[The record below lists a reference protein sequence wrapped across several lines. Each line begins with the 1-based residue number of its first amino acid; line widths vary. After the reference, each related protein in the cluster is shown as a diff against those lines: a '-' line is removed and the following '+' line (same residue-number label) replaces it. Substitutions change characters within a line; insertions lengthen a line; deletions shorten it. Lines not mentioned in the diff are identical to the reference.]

1 MRVIRTDQNEALR
14 KDHQEAKRYYFKAQ
28 DALKA
33 GKWIKAIE
41 FLKTSVRFKED
52 YQPAYRDLAEIY
64 HQHGDTLEAREY
76 IRKSLQINPGD
87 PVSLFTHGVIL
98 LSQGELQAA
107 LNSFQ
112 RVMENG
118 ELTWGLAYNI
128 GLCYYGL
135 KDFDYSTQYLNQAIQ
150 KDPSQTQPYL
160 LLAQIYILQNKA
172 DKAGEVLMRAK
183 KMRPQDKQLDI
194 LLSNILDLPK
204 KPRG

>member
-1 MRVIRTDQNEALR
+1 MRVIKANRSGARPD
-14 KDHQEAKRYYFKAQ
+14 DHQEAKRYYFKAQ

-33 GKWIKAIE
+33 GKWIKAID
-41 FLKTSVRFKED
+41 FLKTSVRLKED
-52 YQPAYRDLAEIY
+52 YQPAYRDLAEIF
-64 HQHGDTLEAREY
+64 HQHGDTLQAREY
-76 IRKSLQINPGD
+76 IKKSLRINPQD
-87 PVSLFTHGVIL
+87 PVSLFTQGVIL
-98 LSQGELQAA
+98 LSLGELQSA

-118 ELTWGLAYNI
+118 DITWGLAYNI

-135 KDFDYSTQYLNQAIQ
+135 KDFSFSIDYLSQAIQ

-183 KMRPQDKQLDI
+183 RMRPQDKQLDV

-204 KPRG
+204 NPGG